1 MRRHPRVDFL
11 IYFKSILSRGENPE
25 RGQIPNRPILITPGH
40 LSMVLQ
46 ITTYH
51 TIVGRPKESI
61 MKTVVRYNEEAKY
74 QYEVVEFSDD
84 GKEVVKP
91 IVATDPAN
99 ESILKLPENASN
111 RKWISV
117 KKLEEAAGFDYE
129 LTYKETRTF
138 GPRLL
143 GQTSPRKP
151 LEDYLTEDERKTYD
165 DLMAKARERR
175 EEATKKPP
183 MTELEKAKR
192 AYERAQEKFAKLQA
206 EEEARKKAFQEGLQA
221 GDFTKPAFNP
231 TNKSKKK

>member
-1 MRRHPRVDFL
+1 
-11 IYFKSILSRGENPE
+11 
-25 RGQIPNRPILITPGH
+25 
-40 LSMVLQ
+40 
-46 ITTYH
+46 
-51 TIVGRPKESI
+51 

-74 QYEVVEFSDD
+74 KYEVVEISDS
-84 GKEVVKP
+84 GAETVKP

-99 ESILKLPENASN
+99 ESILKLPDNASN

-129 LTYKETRTF
+129 LTYKESRTF
-138 GPRLL
+138 GPRLP
-143 GQTSPRKP
+143 GQTAPRKP
-151 LEDYLTEDERKTYD
+151 LESYLTEDERKIYD

-192 AYERAQEKFAKLQA
+192 AYERAQEKYAKMQA
-206 EEEARKKAFQEGLQA
+206 EEEARKKVFQEGLQA

>member
-1 MRRHPRVDFL
+1 
-11 IYFKSILSRGENPE
+11 
-25 RGQIPNRPILITPGH
+25 
-40 LSMVLQ
+40 
-46 ITTYH
+46 
-51 TIVGRPKESI
+51 

-74 QYEVVEFSDD
+74 HYEVVEISDD
-84 GKEVVKP
+84 GREVVKP
-91 IVATDPAN
+91 IVAIDPAN
-99 ESILKLPENASN
+99 PAILKLPENASN
-111 RKWISV
+111 RKWLST
-117 KKLEEAAGFDYE
+117 KKLETCDGDYE
-129 LTYKETRTF
+129 LIYKESRTF
-138 GPRLL
+138 GPRLP
-143 GQTSPRKP
+143 GQSSPRKP
-151 LEDYLTEDERKTYD
+151 LEDYLTEDERKIYD